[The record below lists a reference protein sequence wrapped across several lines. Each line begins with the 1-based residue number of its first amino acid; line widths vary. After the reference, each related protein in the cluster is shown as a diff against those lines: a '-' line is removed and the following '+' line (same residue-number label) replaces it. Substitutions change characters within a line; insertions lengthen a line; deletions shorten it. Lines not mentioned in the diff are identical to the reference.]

1 MSTGRNRN
9 LRFEIRDSWCIL
21 IVALLLAGSVAS
33 FAQTVAPQQDE
44 PKLIAVL
51 KNPDASQKEKVD
63 ACRQLAII
71 GTKDA
76 VAPLAALLGDE
87 KLSHMARYALEPIR
101 EPAVDQALRDA
112 MGKLKGMPLA
122 GVITSIGVR
131 HDAEAVQPLQ
141 QLLMQNE
148 AGPYAMSAAVRA
160 LGQIGTPAAAEVLK
174 ISLDHAPPE
183 GMPDVY
189 EGLFRCAERFAAEG
203 NRAAAIDIY
212 DTLRARNASHQIR
225 AGALRGAILTRGIDQ
240 TFPRRPGET
249 ARDFMSRR
257 DDGLGLLFDHLR
269 SDDYILFSAACQ
281 TALEMPGPEVTQALT
296 AAVNELPADN
306 QILVIWTLGKRGD
319 ATALPALFALAQK
332 GDAAVR
338 LEAIRA
344 LPQIDDASAVPVLVE
359 LLGNSDA
366 KISQAA
372 QDSLAGLSGEQTDA
386 AIMAMLESGPS
397 DQRLT
402 ALDLIGR
409 RRMTKS
415 VPVLLK
421 AARGTDAQVRPAA
434 IRKIGELGSVN
445 DMPELLDVLMAATQR
460 EDLDA
465 AERALSAVC
474 IKTDNPQSQA
484 EKLTSLLAR
493 AKPEQKAC
501 LLRVLSVV
509 GGQEAL
515 TAVRAATKD
524 SNAQVSDAAVRALC
538 SWKTAE
544 AAPDLL
550 SLAKTSGEPSRKTAA
565 LQGYINL
572 VRDDSLSTEQKLAMC
587 KQAAELITRTE
598 DKKLLLGA
606 LGTVPSAEA
615 LTMAMTYVDDQA
627 TRAEACFAA
636 VAISEKIVDQN
647 PQQVT
652 EALQKVLNATN
663 NKNVI
668 KIAEQTLRKARKGA
682 GR

>member
-1 MSTGRNRN
+1 MSKSR
-9 LRFEIRDSWCIL
+9 IHIVV
-21 IVALLLAGSVAS
+21 IVALLLAGSVVS

-101 EPAVDQALRDA
+101 DPAVDAALRDA

-131 HDAEAVQPLQ
+131 RDAEAVQPLM
-141 QLLMQNE
+141 QLLMQGETGWE
-148 AGPYAMSAAVRA
+148 AQSAALRA
-160 LGQIGTPAAAEVLK
+160 LGQIGTASAAEVLK
-174 ISLDHAPPE
+174 VSLDHAPPE

-203 NRAAAIDIY
+203 DRAAAIGIY
-212 DTLRARNASHQIR
+212 DLLRARDASHQVR
-225 AGALRGAILTRGIDQ
+225 AGALRGAILTRGN
-240 TFPRRPGET
+240 
-249 ARDFMSRR
+249 
-257 DDGLGLLFDHLR
+257 DGLALLREHLR
-269 SDDYILFSAACQ
+269 SNDYLLFSTACQ

-296 AAVNELPADN
+296 AAVNDLPADN
-306 QILVIWTLGKRGD
+306 QILVIWTLAKRAD
-319 ATALPALFALAQK
+319 AAALPALFALAQK
-332 GDAAVR
+332 GEPAVR

-344 LPQIDDASAVPVLVE
+344 LPQIDDASAVPILVE
-359 LLGNSDA
+359 LSGDSDA

-372 QDSLAGLSGEQTDA
+372 QDALAGLSGDQTDA
-386 AIMAMLESGPS
+386 AIMAMLESGQS
-397 DQRLT
+397 SQKLT

-434 IRKIGELGSVN
+434 IRRVGELGSVK
-445 DMPELLDVLMAATQR
+445 DMPALLDVLMAATQR

-474 IKTDNPQSQA
+474 IKTDDPQSQA
-484 EKLTSLLAR
+484 GKLTSLLAR
-493 AKPEQKAC
+493 AKPEQKAA
-501 LLRVLSVV
+501 LLRVLSVI

-515 TAVRAATKD
+515 TAVRAAAKD
-524 SNAQVSDAAVRALC
+524 TNAQVSDAAVRALC

-550 SLAKTSGEPSRKTAA
+550 SLAKTSSEPSRKTAA

-572 VRDDSLSTEQKLAMC
+572 VRDESLSTEQKLAMC
-587 KQAAELITRTE
+587 KQASEMTARAE

-615 LTMAMTYVDDQA
+615 LAMAMKYVEDAA

-636 VAISEKIVDQN
+636 VAISEKIFDQN

-668 KIAEQTLRKARKGA
+668 KIAKQTLQKARK
-682 GR
+682 R

>member
-1 MSTGRNRN
+1 MPKSRT
-9 LRFEIRDSWCIL
+9 LIIL

-33 FAQTVAPQQDE
+33 LAQTVAPQQDE

-51 KNPDASQKEKVD
+51 KNADASQKEKVD

-101 EPAVDQALRDA
+101 DPAVDAALRDA
-112 MGKLKGMPLA
+112 MGKLKGMPLV

-131 HDAEAVQPLQ
+131 RDPEAVQPLMG
-141 QLLMQNE
+141 LLMQNQ
-148 AGPYAMSAAVRA
+148 AGPYAIIAALRA

-174 ISLDHAPPE
+174 TSLDHAPPE

-203 NRAAAIDIY
+203 NRGAAIEIY
-212 DTLRARNASHQIR
+212 DTLRARDASHQVR
-225 AGALRGAILTRGIDQ
+225 AGALRGAILTRGSE
-240 TFPRRPGET
+240 GV
-249 ARDFMSRR
+249 A
-257 DDGLGLLFDHLR
+257 LLREHLR

-296 AAVNELPADN
+296 AELSELPADN

-319 ATALPALFALAQK
+319 TMALSALFALAQK
-332 GDAAVR
+332 GEPAVR

-344 LPQIDDASAVPVLVE
+344 MPVIDDASAVPVLVE
-359 LLGNSDA
+359 LSGNSDA

-372 QDSLAGLSGEQTDA
+372 QDSLAALSGEQTDA
-386 AIMAMLESGPS
+386 AIMAMLESGQS
-397 DQRLT
+397 SQRLT

-434 IRKIGELGSVN
+434 IRRVGELGSVK
-445 DMPELLDVLMAATQR
+445 DMPALLEVLMAATQR

-474 IKTDNPQSQA
+474 IKTDDPQSQA
-484 EKLTSLLAR
+484 GKLTSLLAR
-493 AKPEQKAC
+493 AKPEQKAAM
-501 LLRVLSVV
+501 LRVLSVV

-515 TAVRAATKD
+515 TAVRAAAKD
-524 SNAQVSDAAVRALC
+524 TNSQVSDAAVRALC

-550 SLAKTSGEPSRKTAA
+550 SLAKTSSEPSRKTAA

-572 VRDDSLSTEQKLAMC
+572 VRDEGLSTEQKLAMC
-587 KQAAELITRTE
+587 KQAAAMITRAE

-615 LTMAMTYVDDQA
+615 LAMAMTYVDDAA
-627 TRAEACFAA
+627 TKAEACFAA
-636 VAISEKIVDQN
+636 VAISGKIVDQN

-652 EALQKVLNATN
+652 DALQKVLNATN

-668 KIAEQTLRKARKGA
+668 KIAEQTLQKARKGA

>member
-1 MSTGRNRN
+1 MSAKRIRN
-9 LRFEIRDSWCIL
+9 LRFEIANWRRL
-21 IVALLLAGSVAS
+21 LVVALLLAGSVAS
-33 FAQTVAPQQDE
+33 FAQTVASQQDE

-51 KNPDASQKEKVD
+51 KNPDAPQKEKAD

-101 EPAVDQALRDA
+101 DPAVDEALRA
-112 MGKLKGMPLA
+112 ALGELKGMPLV
-122 GVITSIGVR
+122 GVIGSVGVR
-131 HDAEAVQPLQ
+131 RDAQAVAALANMLQDPDAEVAR
-141 QLLMQNE
+141 
-148 AGPYAMSAAVRA
+148 AAARA
-160 LGQIGTPAAAEVLK
+160 LGSIGTSEAAAALQGQLATASAVQRLNVCEGLLRCAKTAAAEGQK
-174 ISLDHAPPE
+174 Q
-183 GMPDVY
+183 
-189 EGLFRCAERFAAEG
+189 
-203 NRAAAIDIY
+203 NAIAIY
-212 DTLRARNASHQIR
+212 DQLRKLDSPHQVR
-225 AGALRGAILTRGIDQ
+225 GGALRGAILARG
-240 TFPRRPGET
+240 P
-249 ARDFMSRR
+249 
-257 DDGLGLLFDHLR
+257 DGIALLQENLR

-281 TALEMPGPEVTQALT
+281 TALEMPGPEVTRAL
-296 AAVNELPADN
+296 AAELNKLPADN
-306 QILVIWTLGKRGD
+306 KILVIWTLGKRGD

-332 GDAAVR
+332 GETAIR

-344 LPQIDDASAVPVLVE
+344 LPQIDHVSAVPALVE
-359 LLGNSDA
+359 LLGDPDS

-372 QDSLAGLSGEQTDA
+372 QDSLAALSGDEADA
-386 AIMAMLESGPS
+386 AIMAMLESGQS
-397 DQRLT
+397 NQRLV
-402 ALDLIGR
+402 ALELIGR

-415 VPVLLK
+415 IPVLLK
-421 AARGTDAQVRPAA
+421 AAKGDDAEVRPAA
-434 IRKIGELGSVN
+434 IRRIGELGSVK
-445 DMPELLDVLMAATQR
+445 DMPALLEVLMAATLR

-474 IKTDNPQSQA
+474 IKTDDPQSQA
-484 EKLTSLLAR
+484 GKLTSLLAR

-501 LLRVLSVV
+501 LLRVLIAV

-524 SNAQVSDAAVRALC
+524 TNAQVSDAAVRALC

-550 SLAKTSGEPSRKTAA
+550 ALAKTSSEPSRKTAA

-572 VRDDSLSTEQKLAMC
+572 VRDESLSTEQKLAMC
-587 KQAAELITRTE
+587 KQVAELITRTE

-606 LGTVPSAEA
+606 LGTVPSPEA
-615 LTMAMTYVDDQA
+615 LAMAMTHVDNQA
-627 TRAEACFAA
+627 TSAEACFAA
-636 VAISEKIVDQN
+636 VAISQKIVEQN

-652 EALQKVLNATN
+652 EALQKVLKTTE

-668 KIAEQTLRKARKGA
+668 KIAKQTLQKARK
-682 GR
+682 R

>member
-1 MSTGRNRN
+1 MPKSRT
-9 LRFEIRDSWCIL
+9 LIIL
-21 IVALLLAGSVAS
+21 IVALLLTGGTVS
-33 FAQTVAPQQDE
+33 FAQTVASQQDE

-51 KNPDASQKEKVD
+51 KNPDASQKEKAD

-76 VAPLAALLGDE
+76 VAPLVALLGDE

-101 EPAVDQALRDA
+101 DPAVDEALREA
-112 MGKLKGMPLA
+112 LGKLKGMPLV
-122 GVITSIGVR
+122 GVIGSIGVR
-131 HDAEAVQPLQ
+131 RDAQAVQPLQ

-160 LGQIGTPAAAEVLK
+160 LGQIGTVAAAEVLK
-174 ISLDHAPPE
+174 VSLDHAPPE

-203 NRAAAIDIY
+203 NRGAAIEIY
-212 DTLRARNASHQIR
+212 DTLRARNASHQVR
-225 AGALRGAILTRGIDQ
+225 AGALRGAILARG
-240 TFPRRPGET
+240 G
-249 ARDFMSRR
+249 
-257 DDGLGLLFDHLR
+257 DGVALLREHLR
-269 SDDYILFSAACQ
+269 SNDYILFSAACQ
-281 TALEMPGPEVTQALT
+281 TALEMPGAEVTQALV
-296 AAVNELPADN
+296 AELNGLPADN

-332 GDAAVR
+332 GETAIR

-344 LPQIDDASAVPVLVE
+344 LPQIDHVSAVPVLVE
-359 LLGNSDA
+359 LSGNTDA
-366 KISQAA
+366 KIAEAA
-372 QDSLAGLSGEQTDA
+372 QDSLAALSGDQTDA
-386 AIMAMLESGPS
+386 AITAMLESGQS
-397 DQRLT
+397 SQRLV
-402 ALDLIGR
+402 ALDLMGR

-415 VPVLLK
+415 IPTLLK
-421 AARGTDAQVRPAA
+421 AAGGDDAKVRPAA
-434 IRKIGELGSVN
+434 IRKVGELGSIK
-445 DMPELLDVLMAATQR
+445 DLPALLDVLMRATER

-484 EKLTSLLAR
+484 GKLTSLMAR
-493 AKPEQKAC
+493 AKPEQKAA
-501 LLRVLSVV
+501 LLRVLSIV
-509 GGQEAL
+509 GGPEAL
-515 TAVRAATKD
+515 NAVRAAAND
-524 SNAQVSDAAVRALC
+524 ANGQVSDAAVRAIC

-550 SLAKTSGEPSRKTAA
+550 ALAKTSSEPSRKTAA
-565 LQGYINL
+565 LQGYINM

-587 KQAAELITRTE
+587 KQAAELIARTE
-598 DKKLLLGA
+598 DKKLLLGV

-615 LTMAMTYVDDQA
+615 LAMAMTHLDNEA
-627 TRAEACFAA
+627 TSAEAGFAA
-636 VAISEKIVDQN
+636 VAISEKIVEQN

-652 EALQKVLNATN
+652 EALQKVLKTTD

-668 KIAEQTLRKARKGA
+668 KTAKQTLQKARKA
-682 GR
+682 AAR

>member
-9 LRFEIRDSWCIL
+9 LRFEIRNWRAIL

-51 KNPDASQKEKVD
+51 KNPDASQKDKVD

-101 EPAVDQALRDA
+101 DPAVDQAFRDA
-112 MGKLKGMPLA
+112 LGKLKGKPLA
-122 GVITSIGVR
+122 GVVTSIGVR
-131 HDAEAVQPLQ
+131 RDAEAVQPLM
-141 QLLMQNE
+141 QLLMQNQ
-148 AGPYAMSAAVRA
+148 AGPYAMSAALRT
-160 LGQIGTPAAAEVLK
+160 LGKIGTVDAAEVLK
-174 ISLDHAPPE
+174 VSLDHAPPE
-183 GMPDVY
+183 GLPDVH

-203 NRAAAIDIY
+203 NHDAAIGIY
-212 DTLRARNASHQIR
+212 DLLRKLPASHQVR
-225 AGALRGAILTRGIDQ
+225 AGALRGAILARGSE
-240 TFPRRPGET
+240 GV
-249 ARDFMSRR
+249 A
-257 DDGLGLLFDHLR
+257 LLREHLR

-281 TALEMPGPEVTQALT
+281 TSLEMPGAEVTEALT
-296 AAVNELPADN
+296 AVVNQPPADN

-319 ATALPALFALAQK
+319 TTALPALFALAQK
-332 GDAAVR
+332 GDATVR

-344 LPQIDDASAVPVLVE
+344 LPQIDHVSAVPILVE
-359 LLGNSDA
+359 LSGNSDA

-372 QDSLAGLSGEQTDA
+372 QDALAALSGEQTDA
-386 AIMAMLESGPS
+386 AIMAMLESGQGS
-397 DQRLT
+397 QRLA

-415 VPVLLK
+415 IPVLLK
-421 AARGTDAQVRPAA
+421 AAKGDDAEVRPAA
-434 IRKIGELGSVN
+434 IRRVGELGSVK
-445 DMPELLDVLMAATQR
+445 DMPALLDVLMAATQR

-474 IKTDNPQSQA
+474 IKTDDPQSQA
-484 EKLTSLLAR
+484 GKLTSLLAR

-524 SNAQVSDAAVRALC
+524 TNAQVSDAASRALC
-538 SWKTAE
+538 SWKTAD

-550 SLAKTSGEPSRKTAA
+550 SLAKTSSEPSRKTAA

-572 VRDDSLSTEQKLAMC
+572 VRDESLSTEQKLAMC
-587 KQAAELITRTE
+587 KQATELITRTE

-606 LGTVPSAEA
+606 LGTVPSPEA
-615 LTMAMTYVDDQA
+615 LAMAMKYVDDA
-627 TRAEACFAA
+627 AISAEACFAA
-636 VAISEKIVDQN
+636 VAISEKIVEQN

-652 EALQKVLNATN
+652 EALQKVLNATE
-663 NKNVI
+663 NKSVI
-668 KIAEQTLRKARKGA
+668 KLVKQTLKKAGKGD

>member
-1 MSTGRNRN
+1 MSKSR
-9 LRFEIRDSWCIL
+9 IHIVV
-21 IVALLLAGSVAS
+21 IVALLLAGSVVS

-101 EPAVDQALRDA
+101 DPAVDAALRDA

-131 HDAEAVQPLQ
+131 RDAEAVQPLM
-141 QLLMQNE
+141 QLLMQGETGWE
-148 AGPYAMSAAVRA
+148 AQSAALRA
-160 LGQIGTPAAAEVLK
+160 LGQIGTASAAEVLK
-174 ISLDHAPPE
+174 VSLDHAPPE

-203 NRAAAIDIY
+203 DRAAAIGIY
-212 DTLRARNASHQIR
+212 DLLRARDASHQVR
-225 AGALRGAILTRGIDQ
+225 AGALRGAILTRGN
-240 TFPRRPGET
+240 
-249 ARDFMSRR
+249 
-257 DDGLGLLFDHLR
+257 DGLALLREHLR
-269 SDDYILFSAACQ
+269 SNDYLLFSTACQ

-296 AAVNELPADN
+296 AVVNQPPADN
-306 QILVIWTLGKRGD
+306 QILVIWTLAKRAD
-319 ATALPALFALAQK
+319 AAALPALFALAQK
-332 GDAAVR
+332 GEPAVR

-344 LPQIDDASAVPVLVE
+344 LPQIDDASAVPILVE
-359 LLGNSDA
+359 LSGDSDA

-372 QDSLAGLSGEQTDA
+372 QDALAGLSGDQTDA
-386 AIMAMLESGPS
+386 AIMAMLESGQS
-397 DQRLT
+397 SQKLT

-434 IRKIGELGSVN
+434 IRRVGELGSVK
-445 DMPELLDVLMAATQR
+445 DMPALLDVLMAATQR

-474 IKTDNPQSQA
+474 IKTDDPQSQA
-484 EKLTSLLAR
+484 GKLTSLLAR
-493 AKPEQKAC
+493 AKPEQKAA
-501 LLRVLSVV
+501 LLRVLSVI

-515 TAVRAATKD
+515 TAVRAAAKD
-524 SNAQVSDAAVRALC
+524 TNAQVSDAAVRALC

-550 SLAKTSGEPSRKTAA
+550 SLAKTSSEPSRKTAA

-572 VRDDSLSTEQKLAMC
+572 VRDESLSTEQKLAMC
-587 KQAAELITRTE
+587 KQASEMTARAE

-615 LTMAMTYVDDQA
+615 LAMAMKYVEDAA

-636 VAISEKIVDQN
+636 VAISEKIFDQN

-668 KIAEQTLRKARKGA
+668 KIAKQTLQKARK
-682 GR
+682 R